1 MPVLNF
7 SEGGYLCYSFVVMFK
22 LPAPTPRQLDGIN
35 IGLML
40 VSLVLAYLLPFELFL
55 FSYAVLG
62 PLHYLTEISW
72 LHQKKYYIPGKKT
85 FVYFAVVA
93 TLVGLLV
100 FISNYGAD
108 FYQYFTGK
116 TVSFKLEDW
125 GTNLILYVFFLSLI
139 LVLLQKRTHRILAGA
154 ILTAVVLLFNFEQ
167 QCIQVVDYKN
177 EVLGETCVSE
187 YPKYIALKNVQVS
200 DAEGSQMN
208 NAVILMKH
216 SKGFQFEKIGTED
229 QVKIPKQSR
238 TIDVGGKPI
247 EFGEEKGFRF
257 VTRASHSVLFFSVFL
272 PTLIHVFLFTALF
285 MLFGALKSNST
296 LGIVSVGVLFL
307 CAAMPF
313 IWDAPFIQ
321 YALNSEYIR
330 KSYNDSFYTLNYQ
343 IFELFKLGPVQG
355 RELAESTIY
364 GSSMGVAITRFIA
377 FAYTYH
383 YLNWFSKT
391 SIIQWHKTPV
401 LNLAVVLALWVFS
414 VALYAVNYKTGLI
427 ALFFLSF
434 LHVFMEFPLN
444 IQSLLGIG
452 RNLISRVR
460 PATV

>member
-1 MPVLNF
+1 
-7 SEGGYLCYSFVVMFK
+7 MFK
-22 LPAPTPRQLDGIN
+22 FPVPTPQQLDGIN

-85 FVYFAVVA
+85 FVYFAIIA
-93 TLVGLLV
+93 TLIGLLV

-116 TVSFKLEDW
+116 TVSFELEDW

-139 LVLLQKRTHRILAGA
+139 LVLLEKRMHRILAGA
-154 ILTAVVLLFNFEQ
+154 ILTVVVLLFNFERR
-167 QCIQVVDYKN
+167 CIQVVDYKN
-177 EVLGETCVSE
+177 EVLGETCVAE
-187 YPKYIALKNVQVS
+187 YPKYIAIKNVQVT
-200 DAEGSQMN
+200 DENGSQMDK
-208 NAVILMKH
+208 AVILMKH
-216 SKGFQFEKIGTED
+216 NKGYQFEKIGTAS
-229 QVKIPKQSR
+229 QIRIPNHSR
-238 TIDVGGKPI
+238 IIDVGGKSI

-257 VTRASHSVLFFSVFL
+257 ETRASHSVLFFSVFL

-285 MLFGALKSNST
+285 MLFGALKSNSIT
-296 LGIVSVGVLFL
+296 GIISVVVLFL

-313 IWDAPFIQ
+313 IWDAPFIK
-321 YALNSEYIR
+321 YTLHSEYIR

-343 IFELFKLGPVQG
+343 IFELFKLGPLQG
-355 RELAESTIY
+355 REMAESTIY
-364 GSSMGVAITRFIA
+364 SSPMGVAITRFIA

-391 SIIQWHKTPV
+391 SIIQWHKTPI
-401 LNLAVVLALWVFS
+401 LNLVVVLVLWVFS
-414 VALYAVNYKTGLI
+414 VALYAINYKTGLI

-444 IQSLLGIG
+444 FQSILGISK
-452 RNLISRVR
+452 NLMMRIR
-460 PATV
+460 PATA

>member
-1 MPVLNF
+1 
-7 SEGGYLCYSFVVMFK
+7 MFK
-22 LPAPTPRQLDGIN
+22 IPALTTHQLDGIN
-35 IGLML
+35 IGLMFI
-40 VSLVLAYLLPFELFL
+40 SLVLAYLLPFELFL

-85 FVYFAVVA
+85 FVYFAVIA
-93 TLVGLLV
+93 TVLGFLV
-100 FISNYGAD
+100 FVSNYGAD

-116 TVSFKLEDW
+116 TVAFELEDW

-139 LVLLQKRTHRILAGA
+139 LVLLEKKSHRIAAGA

-167 QCIQVVDYKN
+167 RCIQVVDYKN
-177 EVLGETCVSE
+177 EVLGKTCVSE
-187 YPKYIALKNVQVS
+187 YPKYIAIKNLQVI
-200 DAEGSQMN
+200 DANGNQLN

-216 SKGFQFEKIGTED
+216 NKGYKFEKLGTSE
-229 QVKIPKQSR
+229 QVKIPKNSK
-238 TIDVGGKPI
+238 TIDVDGKLI
-247 EFGEEKGFRF
+247 EFGDGKGFRF
-257 VTRASHSVLFFSVFL
+257 ETKASHSVLFFSVFL

-296 LGIVSVGVLFL
+296 LGLVSVGVLFV

-321 YALNSEYIR
+321 YSMNSEYIR

-343 IFELFKLGPVQG
+343 IFELFKLGPLQG
-355 RELAESTIY
+355 REMAESTIY
-364 GSSMGVAITRFIA
+364 GSPMGVAITRFIA

-391 SIIQWHKTPV
+391 SIIQWHKTPI
-401 LNLAVVLALWVFS
+401 LNLVVVLVLWIFS
-414 VALYAVNYKTGLI
+414 VALYAINYKTGLI

-444 IQSLLGIG
+444 FQSIIGIG
-452 RNLISRVR
+452 KNLINRIKPV
-460 PATV
+460 AA